1 MRLARY
7 RKGCADSGASDAQSA
22 KPLDV
27 RTRLLQA
34 ADDILVGEGLQA
46 LTQTRV
52 AEAAGVRQSHLTYYF
67 ETRSA
72 LIRSII
78 EYTASSLVAQFT
90 DDAGG
95 GRVSLPELR
104 RRLME
109 SLSDRRIARRMMGIL
124 VSTDEDPSLMAV
136 LVEIENR
143 HCASMAQT
151 IRGLGVELSDQDVML
166 LHSSLIGI
174 LLRYCNRNTKA
185 ARQQAKALIGEAF
198 DRVVANARTTARRPP
213 KRRAAFGTR
222 GTQDVGA

>member
-1 MRLARY
+1 MGLARS
-7 RKGCADSGASDAQSA
+7 RSSRVDSAPSEALPA

-27 RTRLLQA
+27 RSRLLQA
-34 ADDILVGEGLQA
+34 ADDILIREGIQA

-72 LIRSII
+72 LIRAII
-78 EYTASSLVAQFT
+78 EHTASSLVAQFT
-90 DDAGG
+90 DDATGG
-95 GRVSLPELR
+95 GVSLAELR

-136 LVEIENR
+136 LDEIENR

-151 IRGLGVELSDQDVML
+151 IRRLGVELSDQDVML

-174 LLRYCNRNTKA
+174 LMRYCNRNSKA
-185 ARQQAKALIGEAF
+185 ARQQARALIGEAF
-198 DRVVANARTTARRPP
+198 DRVVAHARVAAPRAR
-213 KRRAAFGTR
+213 KLSVVKAHK
-222 GTQDVGA
+222 

>member
-1 MRLARY
+1 MGLARC
-7 RKGCADSGASDAQSA
+7 RKGRADSGTCEVLPA
-22 KPLDV
+22 KALDV
-27 RTRLLQA
+27 RSRLLQA
-34 ADDILVGEGLQA
+34 ADDILVCEGIQA

-78 EYTASSLVAQFT
+78 EYTASGLVAQFT
-90 DDAGG
+90 DDARG
-95 GRVSLPELR
+95 GRVSIPELR

-124 VSTDEDPSLMAV
+124 VSTDEDPSLLAV
-136 LVEIENR
+136 LDEIENR

-151 IRGLGVELSDQDVML
+151 IRRLGVELSDQDVML

-174 LLRYCNRNTKA
+174 LLRYCNRNSKA
-185 ARQQAKALIGEAF
+185 ARQRARALIGEAF
-198 DRVVANARTTARRPP
+198 DRVVAHARATARRARTLSMV
-213 KRRAAFGTR
+213 KARK
-222 GTQDVGA
+222 

>member
-1 MRLARY
+1 MGLAR
-7 RKGCADSGASDAQSA
+7 RRMVRADLTVVETPRA

-27 RTRLLQA
+27 RSRLLLA
-34 ADDILVGEGLQA
+34 ADDILVSEGIQA

-67 ETRSA
+67 QTRSA

-90 DDAGG
+90 DNARG

-109 SLSDRRIARRMMGIL
+109 SLSDRRIARRMMAIL
-124 VSTDEDPSLMAV
+124 VLTDEDPSLMAV
-136 LVEIENR
+136 LDEIENQ

-151 IRGLGVELSDQDVML
+151 IRQLGVELSDQDVML

-174 LLRYCNRNTKA
+174 LMRYCNRNSKV
-185 ARQQAKALIGEAF
+185 ARHQARALIGEAF
-198 DRVVANARTTARRPP
+198 DRVVAHARTSARRPR
-213 KRRAAFGTR
+213 KLSVVKERE
-222 GTQDVGA
+222 

>member
-1 MRLARY
+1 MTSAR
-7 RKGCADSGASDAQSA
+7 RRQTRADSAAAEALPA

-27 RTRLLQA
+27 RSRLLLA
-34 ADDILVGEGLQA
+34 ADDILVNEGIQA

-90 DDAGG
+90 DNARG

-109 SLSDRRIARRMMGIL
+109 SLSDRRIARRMMAML

-136 LVEIENR
+136 LDEIENQ

-151 IRGLGVELSDQDVML
+151 IRQLGVELSDQDVML

-174 LLRYCNRNTKA
+174 LMRYGNRNSKA
-185 ARQQAKALIGEAF
+185 ARQQARALIGEAF
-198 DRVVANARTTARRPP
+198 DRVIAHARASARGPSKLSVVKERE
-213 KRRAAFGTR
+213 
-222 GTQDVGA
+222 

>member
-1 MRLARY
+1 MGLARY
-7 RKGCADSGASDAQSA
+7 RKSCADSGAAEAQPA

-78 EYTASSLVAQFT
+78 EYTASSLLAQFT

-95 GRVSLPELR
+95 GRISLPELR

-136 LVEIENR
+136 LVEIESR

-174 LLRYCNRNTKA
+174 LLRYSNRNTKA

-198 DRVVANARTTARRPP
+198 DRVVANARTTARRPT
-213 KRRAAFGTR
+213 RQRAAFGTR